1 MTIEY
6 RHILPSSAWKKELTR
21 SAYGETLVELGK
33 ENPRVVVLDA
43 DLAESTLTKHFR
55 AAFPRRFIEMGIAEQ
70 NMIATA
76 AGLSTTGLI
85 PFLSSYAIFLTG
97 RAWDQCRNTVDYS
110 RCNVKIAAA
119 HGGIS
124 VGKDGPSHQSMED
137 LSNMLSLV
145 NMTVVV
151 PADQQETRKV
161 TRWAADYDGPVYF
174 RLGREKVPSLT
185 TLETPFEHGRAQEV
199 VSGADGAIIACGI
212 MLSQA
217 VLAAEMLAED
227 GIYTRVLN
235 MPTLKPIDDEAV
247 FQAADETVAM
257 VTAEEHSVY
266 GGLGSIVSRLAA
278 NRRNRVPVVPVA
290 IMNEYLPSGPPDD
303 LLEIAG
309 LTSCDIAAAMLRSL
323 ALARGSYKLGSLEI
337 TPNLTSREIY
347 RLKYLY

>member
-33 ENPRVVVLDA
+33 ENSKVVVLDA

-55 AAFPRRFIEMGIAEQ
+55 AAFPDRFIEMGIAEQ

-110 RCNVKIAAA
+110 GCNVKIAAA

-151 PADQQETRKV
+151 PADQNETRKV
-161 TRWAADYDGPVYF
+161 TRWAADYEGPVYF
-174 RLGREKVPSLT
+174 RLGREKVPTLT
-185 TLETPFEHGRAQEV
+185 MPDTPFEHGKALEV
-199 VSGADGAIIACGI
+199 VSGNDGAIIACGI

-217 VLAAEMLAED
+217 VIAAEMLAER
-227 GIYTRVLN
+227 GIYTRVIN
-235 MPTLKPIDDEAV
+235 MPTLKPIDEEAIWR
-247 FQAADETVAM
+247 AADETGAL
-257 VTAEEHSVY
+257 VTAEEHSIY
-266 GGLGSIVSRLAA
+266 GGLGSIVSRLAV
-278 NRRNRVPVVPVA
+278 NRRNRVPVVPIA
-290 IMNEYLPSGPPDD
+290 IMNEYLTSGPPED
-303 LLEIAG
+303 LLDIAG
-309 LTSCDIAAAMLRSL
+309 LTSKDIASAVLRSL
-323 ALARGSYKLGSLEI
+323 ALARGSYQFGSMEI
-337 TPNLTSREIY
+337 RPELSVKQIRKMIDI
-347 RLKYLY
+347 R

>member
-1 MTIEY
+1 MSIEY

-55 AAFPRRFIEMGIAEQ
+55 AAFPSRFIEMGIAEQ
-70 NMIATA
+70 NMISTA

-161 TRWAADYDGPVYF
+161 TRWAAEYDGPVYF

-185 TLETPFEHGRAQEV
+185 TPETPFEHGKALEV
-199 VSGADGAIIACGI
+199 VSGDDGTVIACGI

-217 VLAAEMLAED
+217 VLAAEILADD

-235 MPTLKPIDDEAV
+235 MPTLKPVDGEAI
-247 FQAADETVAM
+247 FQAADETSAL
-257 VTAEEHSVY
+257 VTAEEHSIY
-266 GGLGSIVSRLAA
+266 GGLGSIVSRLIV
-278 NRRNRVPVVPVA
+278 NRTNRVPVVPIA
-290 IMNEYLPSGPPDD
+290 IMNEYLTSGPPED
-303 LLEIAG
+303 LLGIAC
-309 LTSCDIAAAMLRSL
+309 LTPSDIAAAVLRSL
-323 ALARGSYKLGSLEI
+323 ALARGGFKLNNILI
-337 TPNLTSREIY
+337 TPELSVNDIRS
-347 RLKYLY
+347 LKYP